1 MMTLADLFYK
11 HQIGLTVYSPDCTQS
26 RLWGNLD
33 HFIQAKTQ
41 AQIVYRQWVYHDYNT
56 IMAFYNTSGEGVP
69 YRDPIE
75 ARRGYE
81 NISASD
87 LKYGHLTARLFM
99 SGASLLTLWQG
110 DDMINRLLEVKG
122 ATHPAEADPDTI
134 RGSFWCDNGVCNLI
148 HSSDTVEEAFR
159 ELEAIQS
166 DTVLQKETII
176 QQGFQP
182 IPSSKNYIPHS
193 AIVILCHLVNRL
205 LIADGNDGIVIR
217 LPQSGEAQATYQKLA
232 YELHKL
238 LNRATQEN
246 LINLIHAYL
255 ADDIVAISAM
265 LPTLPLTNWEAFVF
279 QCGVITGE
287 KWKLEK

>member
-11 HQIGLTVYSPDCTQS
+11 QQIGLTVYSPDCTQS

-33 HFIQAKTQ
+33 HFIQVKTQ
-41 AQIVYRQWVYHDYNT
+41 SQIVYRQWVYHDYNT
-56 IMAFYNTSGEGVP
+56 IMAFYGTSGEDIP

-81 NISASD
+81 NISAKD

-134 RGSFWCDNGVCNLI
+134 RGSFWCDNGVCNLV
-148 HSSDTVEEAFR
+148 HSSDTVEEALH

-166 DTVLQKETII
+166 DTVLEKEPII

-182 IPSSKNYIPHS
+182 IPASTDYIPHS
-193 AIVILCHLVNRL
+193 SIVILCHLVNRL
-205 LIADGNDGIVIR
+205 LIATGGDGIAIH
-217 LPQSGEAQATYQKLA
+217 LPQSGDAQATYQQLV
-232 YELHKL
+232 YELDKL
-238 LNRATQEN
+238 RNRTTQES
-246 LINLIHAYL
+246 LINLIHTYL
-255 ADDIVAISAM
+255 AGDIVAISAM
-265 LPTLPLTNWEAFVF
+265 LPTLPLTNWEAFVL
-279 QCGVITGE
+279 QCGTITGE